1 MDINTTK
8 LELMQM
14 LLQTEKESI
23 LKNLLE
29 VFEKEETDWWNEL
42 SKKEQKNIESS
53 IKSLDEGKVISN
65 SEVQER
71 IANYVKSKTNN

>member
-42 SKKEQKNIESS
+42 SKKEQKNIEAS